1 MVPSKLWPVRPPPE
15 TIRLFREA
23 ELRAEGLVGLLRML
37 SVLILV
43 LSFTLVAADMEPPA
57 QSDVLEKQW
66 FYATAMMAGYF
77 VLGALAWW
85 GYRRGWLRIWMI
97 WPAAAADCLFFLCGV
112 WISMVNTG
120 LPGSH
125 AFVFTAVWLGPVVLA
140 FGVLRFNPGIQAF
153 IALLTVGGLAYLISL
168 PAGEGF
174 VPRSGV
180 AGLFLASAPNAMR
193 VAMLG
198 LAGAVLVVAAVRT
211 RLLLLRS
218 ITEARNAANLTRYLP
233 GQLAPR
239 LASGGLEELRHGRR
253 IEAGVLFIDLR
264 GFTRLSQGMSAQ
276 DLSAFATEYR
286 RRVTAVARTTG
297 GILDK
302 FMGDAAMIVFEEGED
317 SAATAGA
324 CVDCALRLR
333 DEIADW
339 SLARVAAGAP
349 ALRAGIG
356 LHWGPVFSGVVGTS
370 DRLEYSVFGDTV
382 NIAARLEEETKRL
395 DADIL
400 ASCDI
405 LSRAGRDRDY
415 APWDMTAETE
425 LRGRD
430 GVLRLRG
437 IRRTQE
443 PAQFAQ
449 DQRPGCAGGYQ
460 MTGPTRTEG

>member
-1 MVPSKLWPVRPPPE
+1 MVPSKFWPVRPPPE

-37 SVLILV
+37 SVLTLV
-43 LSFTLVAADMEPPA
+43 LSFALVSAEAGPETHG
-57 QSDVLEKQW
+57 DVLLRQW
-66 FYATAMMAGYF
+66 FYAVAMMVGYF
-77 VLGALAWW
+77 TLGALAWW

-97 WPAAAADCLFFLCGV
+97 WPAAAADCLFFLYGV

-120 LPGSH
+120 LPGGH
-125 AFVFTAVWLGPVVLA
+125 AFVFPAVWLAPVVLA
-140 FGVLRFNPGIQAF
+140 FGVLRFNPGIQGF
-153 IALLTVGGLAYLISL
+153 IALLTVGGLAYLINL
-168 PAGEGF
+168 PPGDGF
-174 VPRSGV
+174 VPRSGT
-180 AGLFLASAPNAMR
+180 AALFTGGAPNVMR

-211 RLLLLRS
+211 KLLLLRS
-218 ITEARNAANLTRYLP
+218 ITEAQNAANLTRYLP

-239 LASGGLEELRHGRR
+239 LAAGGLDELRRGRWK
-253 IEAGVLFIDLR
+253 EAGVLFIDLR
-264 GFTRLSQGMSAQ
+264 GFTRLSQGMTAQ
-276 DLSAFATEYR
+276 DLSDFATEYR
-286 RRVTAVARTTG
+286 RRVTAVARATG

-302 FMGDAAMIVFEEGED
+302 FMGDAAMIVFEEGAE
-317 SAATAGA
+317 SSATAGA

-333 DEIADW
+333 EEIADW
-339 SLARVAAGAP
+339 SRVRVAAGAP
-349 ALRAGIG
+349 PLRAGIG
-356 LHWGPVFSGVVGTS
+356 LHWGPVFSGVVGTI

-405 LSRAGRDRDY
+405 LRVARQDEE
-415 APWDMTAETE
+415 APPWDMIAETE

-437 IRRTQE
+437 VRR
-443 PAQFAQ
+443 A
-449 DQRPGCAGGYQ
+449 
-460 MTGPTRTEG
+460 

>member
-1 MVPSKLWPVRPPPE
+1 MRPPVD
-15 TIRLFREA
+15 IAALFRQA

-37 SVLILV
+37 
-43 LSFTLVAADMEPPA
+43 VAAGLAVIFVLAVGGSAPEPPLD
-57 QSDVLEKQW
+57 QSPVLARQW
-66 FYATAMMAGYF
+66 VFASATMAAYF
-77 VLGALAWW
+77 LLGLLSWVAH
-85 GYRRGWLRIWMI
+85 RRGGLRIWMI
-97 WPAAAADCLFFLCGV
+97 WPAATADCLFFLAGV
-112 WISMVNTG
+112 WMSMVNTG
-120 LPGSH
+120 LPGGH
-125 AFVFTAVWLGPVVLA
+125 AFVFPSAWLAPVVLA
-140 FGVLRFNPGIQAF
+140 FGVLRFNPAVQAY
-153 IALLTVGGLAYLISL
+153 IAALTLAGLALLIGLP
-168 PAGEGF
+168 PAAGF
-174 VPRSGV
+174 VPRSGS
-180 AGLFLASAPNAMR
+180 AAIFLSGPPNIMR

-211 RLLLLRS
+211 RRLLLRS
-218 ITEARNAANLTRYLP
+218 ITEAQNAANLTRYLP

-239 LASGGLEELRHGRR
+239 LAAGGLDELRHGRR

-276 DLSAFATEYR
+276 ELSSFATEYR
-286 RRVTAVARTTG
+286 RRVTSVAQETG

-302 FMGDAAMIVFEEGED
+302 FMGDAAMIVYEEGND
-317 SAATAGA
+317 RAAAARA

-333 DEIADW
+333 DGIADW

-349 ALRAGIG
+349 PLRAGIG

-405 LSRAGRDRDY
+405 LSLAGRDRDD

-437 IRRTQE
+437 IRR
-443 PAQFAQ
+443 A
-449 DQRPGCAGGYQ
+449 
-460 MTGPTRTEG
+460 

>member
-1 MVPSKLWPVRPPPE
+1 MPSKVWPVRPPPE

-23 ELRAEGLVGLLRML
+23 ELRAEGLVGVLRML
-37 SVLILV
+37 AVLTLV
-43 LSFTLVAADMEPPA
+43 LSFALVAADSDLPA
-57 QSDVLEKQW
+57 QTKVLELQW

-77 VLGALAWW
+77 ILGALAWW

-97 WPAAAADCLFFLCGV
+97 WPAAAADCLFFLYGV
-112 WISMVNTG
+112 WISMANTG
-120 LPGSH
+120 LPGGH
-125 AFVFTAVWLGPVVLA
+125 AFVFPAVWLGPVVLA
-140 FGVLRFNPGIQAF
+140 FGVLRFNPGIQGF

-168 PAGEGF
+168 PPGDGF

-180 AGLFLASAPNAMR
+180 AALFMGFAPNAMR

-198 LAGAVLVVAAVRT
+198 LAGAVLVVAALRT
-211 RLLLLRS
+211 KLLLLRS
-218 ITEARNAANLTRYLP
+218 ITEARNATNLTRYLP

-239 LASGGLEELRHGRR
+239 LAAGGLDELRRGRWH
-253 IEAGVLFIDLR
+253 EAAVLFIDLR
-264 GFTRLSQGMSAQ
+264 GFTRLSQDMTAQ
-276 DLSAFATEYR
+276 ELSDFATEYR
-286 RRVTAVARTTG
+286 RRVTAVARATG

-317 SAATAGA
+317 SAATARAG
-324 CVDCALRLR
+324 VDCALRLR
-333 DEIADW
+333 EEIADW
-339 SLARVAAGAP
+339 SRVRVAAGAP
-349 ALRAGIG
+349 PLRAGIG
-356 LHWGPVFSGVVGTS
+356 LHWGPVFSGVVGTT

-395 DADIL
+395 GADIL

-405 LSRAGRDRDY
+405 LRMARQDRE
-415 APWDMTAETE
+415 APPWNMAAETE

-430 GVLRLRG
+430 GILRLRG
-437 IRRTQE
+437 VRRAE

-449 DQRPGCAGGYQ
+449 DQGPGPRGRYE

>member
-1 MVPSKLWPVRPPPE
+1 
-15 TIRLFREA
+15 
-23 ELRAEGLVGLLRML
+23 ML
-37 SVLILV
+37 AVLTLV
-43 LSFTLVAADMEPPA
+43 LSFALVAADTDLPA
-57 QSDVLEKQW
+57 QTKVLELQW

-77 VLGALAWW
+77 ILGALAWW
-85 GYRRGWLRIWMI
+85 GFRRGWLRIWMI
-97 WPAAAADCLFFLCGV
+97 WPAAAADCLFFLYGV
-112 WISMVNTG
+112 WISLANTG
-120 LPGSH
+120 LPGGH
-125 AFVFTAVWLGPVVLA
+125 AFVFPAVWLGPVVLA

-168 PAGEGF
+168 PAGDGF
-174 VPRSGV
+174 VPRSGI
-180 AGLFLASAPNAMR
+180 AALFMGFAPNVMR

-198 LAGAVLVVAAVRT
+198 LASAVLVVAALRT
-211 RLLLLRS
+211 KLLLLRS

-239 LASGGLEELRHGRR
+239 LAAGGLDELRRGRWK
-253 IEAGVLFIDLR
+253 EAGVLFIDLR
-264 GFTRLSQGMSAQ
+264 GFTRLSQGMTAQ
-276 DLSAFATEYR
+276 ELSEFATEYR
-286 RRVTAVARTTG
+286 RRVTAVARATG

-302 FMGDAAMIVFEEGED
+302 FMGDAAMIVFEAGE
-317 SAATAGA
+317 SGEEATAST

-333 DEIADW
+333 VEISDW
-339 SLARVAAGAP
+339 SRARVAAGAP
-349 ALRAGIG
+349 PLRAGIG
-356 LHWGPVFSGVVGTS
+356 LHWGPVFSGVVGTT

-405 LSRAGRDRDY
+405 LRMARQDRE
-415 APWDMTAETE
+415 APPWNMAAETE

-430 GVLRLRG
+430 GILRLRG
-437 IRRTQE
+437 VRRAE

-449 DQRPGCAGGYQ
+449 DQGPGPRGRYE